1 MGHPIKEM
9 ENLKKSTCER
19 LINIFVIILWIGI
32 FIPFTWQAV
41 LHIETLT
48 HSDMWAIFLLQLLFV
63 LVSAF
68 PMKFKGTTVTLDSP
82 LSLAAY
88 LMYGFWVEATLMQLS
103 IVTLLL
109 VQGILSYK
117 RYAINMLIFLSVS
130 SVSAWMFEMV
140 YAWTHAWSESLAL
153 FISSLF
159 YVAGRFISNEV
170 LLYPGRYLLYRTWGK
185 MDPQEMSWHALTTFA
200 VAPFGLLF
208 FKLYEDIGL
217 FFFLY
222 ILIPF
227 VLLAGMLK
235 LYHQLSDL
243 KKLLS
248 VWEKAVR
255 IWGGTLELEPLLDRM
270 YGSLQMIFGA
280 DRLYIKIALEDGTYI
295 EKTYED
301 VAPTRWVGST
311 EAMFDSLWSEL
322 SRTKRHIK
330 TIRWLGV
337 WFQGVAIGLYDE
349 DQLIGVIVLIRQSS
363 PRFTGAER
371 VLLKVLAEQFGLAI
385 GQALAYQK
393 VRARLFIDT
402 LTSLGNY
409 RAFDQR
415 LREWFDLAKNEGR
428 PFSLLM
434 IDLDHF
440 KKINDTYGHPFGDQV
455 LQKVAQTMIDVVMD
469 EGEVFRYGGEEFV
482 VLLPNKDRY
491 QAFAI
496 AETMRQK
503 VSELQWYVE
512 PLHGAP
518 HLKHM
523 EADQKH
529 MDTVQHKKELVTISL
544 SIGLASMDEDQD
556 MPEELVRQADRAMYV
571 GAKERGRNRVADYRA
586 LG

>member
-1 MGHPIKEM
+1 MGHPIKET

-48 HSDMWAIFLLQLLFV
+48 HSDIWAIFLLQLLFV

-88 LMYGFWVEATLMQLS
+88 LMYGFWIEATLMQLS

-109 VQGILSYK
+109 AQGILSYK
-117 RYAINMLIFLSVS
+117 RYAVNMLIFLSVS
-130 SVSAWMFEMV
+130 YVSAWMFEVV
-140 YAWTHAWSESLAL
+140 YAWTHGWSESFAL

-185 MDPQEMSWHALTTFA
+185 TDPQEMSWHALTTFA

-208 FKLYEDIGL
+208 FKLYEDVGL

-235 LYHQLSDL
+235 LYHQLNDL

-255 IWGGTLELEPLLDRM
+255 IWGGTLDVELLLDRM

-280 DRLYIKIALEDGTYI
+280 DRLYIKIALDNGTYI
-295 EKTYED
+295 EKVYED
-301 VAPTRWVGST
+301 VIPTRWAGST
-311 EAMFDSLWSEL
+311 EAMFDQLWSEL
-322 SRTKRHIK
+322 SRTKRRIK
-330 TIRWLGV
+330 TIRWLGI
-337 WFQGVAIGLYDE
+337 WFQGIAIGLYDR
-349 DQLIGVIVLIRQSS
+349 DQLNGMVLLIRQSS

-371 VLLKVLAEQFGLAI
+371 VLLKVLADQFGLAI
-385 GQALAYQK
+385 GQALAYLK
-393 VRARLFIDT
+393 VRDRLLTDT

-455 LQKVAQTMIDVVMD
+455 LQKVAQTMMDVVMD

-491 QAFAI
+491 QAYAI
-496 AETMRQK
+496 AETIRQT
-503 VSELQWYVE
+503 VNELRWYVE
-512 PLHGAP
+512 SLPGSP
-518 HLKHM
+518 HLKRM
-523 EADQKH
+523 EEDRKH
-529 MDTVQHKKELVTISL
+529 VDTVQQIKEPVTISL

-556 MPEELVRQADRAMYV
+556 MPEELVRKADRAMYV